1 MVKKLSYCL
10 LATALLASCKNNPNT
25 EIQTD
30 DTGLEAFNADTLVS
44 YIKTLS
50 SDDFQGRKPFTIGE
64 TKTIDFLQAQY
75 KRIGLEP
82 GNGTSY
88 LQDVPM
94 IDIFSHPDPTMH
106 VQSAKGD
113 FELKGLEE
121 YSISTPQTESVVSLN
136 NTPVVFAGY
145 GVVAPEYNWNDY
157 AGLDVKG
164 KIVMVLV
171 NDPGFN
177 NGDTTLFKG
186 KEMTYYG
193 RWTYKF
199 EEAIRQGAKGCLVI
213 HSTKAASYPFSVAAN
228 GWNNSALRL
237 DNPGEKL
244 LDVQGWI
251 TTEAAKKLIIAG
263 GQDTSILAKADIRGF
278 KGVALNETLT
288 TNIHATVTRNKSHNV
303 IGKITGSKYPDEY
316 IIFTAHWDHLGIGTP
331 DKNGDSIYNGALD
344 NASGTAGLLE
354 FAQAWK
360 DQEKAPER
368 TIIFLAVTGEEQ
380 GLLGSAYYA
389 KNPVYPVEKTVAN
402 LNVDE
407 LNNYGKTKDITII
420 GKGQSDMED
429 LLTEEAKKRG
439 RYITYDP
446 NPEAGIY
453 FRSDHFSF
461 AKVGI
466 PALAQ
471 AFGIDVEGKGKEY
484 GKKMEEE
491 FNDQHYHQPSDQ
503 YNPSWDMSGAIED
516 LKLLFMVSK
525 RLAYGHEF
533 PGWKTGSEF
542 KAIRDKSA
550 VERK

>member
-1 MVKKLSYCL
+1 MIKKLSYCL
-10 LATALLASCKNNPNT
+10 LATALLASCQNQPKTNT
-25 EIQTD
+25 EGEP
-30 DTGLEAFNADTLVS
+30 GLEAFNADTLVS

-50 SDDFQGRKPFTIGE
+50 SDDFQGRKPFTEGE
-64 TKTIDFLQAQY
+64 TKTIDFLQAQF

-94 IDIFSHPDPTMH
+94 IDIFSHPDSTMQ
-106 VQSAKGD
+106 VKSAKGD
-113 FELKGLEE
+113 FVLKGREE
-121 YSISTPQTESVVSLN
+121 YSISTPQTDSVVSLD

-237 DNPGEKL
+237 DNKGQKL

-251 TTEAAKKLIIAG
+251 TTEGAKKLLVAG
-263 GQDTSILAKADIRGF
+263 GQDTSLLAKADIRGF
-278 KGVALNETLT
+278 KGVALNETLST
-288 TNIHATVTRNKSHNV
+288 HIHTKITRNQSHNV
-303 IGKITGSKYPDEY
+303 IGKITGTKYPNEY

-344 NASGTAGLLE
+344 NASGAAGLLE

-360 DQEKAPER
+360 DQKTPPER
-368 TIIFLAVTGEEQ
+368 TILFLSVTGEEQ

-389 KNPVYPVEKTVAN
+389 QNPIYPVAKTVAN

-407 LNNYGKTKDITII
+407 LNNYGKTKDITIV
-420 GKGQSDMED
+420 GRGQSDMED
-429 LLTEEAKKRG
+429 LLTEEARKRG
-439 RYITYDP
+439 RYIAYDP
-446 NPEAGIY
+446 TPEAGHY

-461 AKVGI
+461 AKVGV

-471 AFGIDVEGKGKEY
+471 GFGIDVEGKGKEY
-484 GKKMEEE
+484 GKKKEEE
-491 FNDQHYHQPSDQ
+491 FNDNHYHQPSDEYQ
-503 YNPSWDMSGAIED
+503 PDWDMSGAVED
-516 LKLLFMVSK
+516 LKLLFLIGK
-525 RLAYGHEF
+525 RLAYGHDF
-533 PGWKTGSEF
+533 PGWKEGSEF

-550 VERK
+550 AERK

>member
-1 MVKKLSYCL
+1 MIRKISSCLL
-10 LATALLASCKNNPNT
+10 LATALASCKTHTKVQDEP
-25 EIQTD
+25 
-30 DTGLEAFNADTLVS
+30 GLEAFNADTLVS

-50 SDDFQGRKPFTIGE
+50 SDDFQGRKPFTKGE
-64 TKTIDFLQAQY
+64 TKTIAFLQEEF
-75 KRIGLEP
+75 KKIGLEP
-82 GNGTSY
+82 GNGNSY

-94 IDIFSHPDPTMH
+94 VDILSHPDPTME
-106 VQSAKGD
+106 VKSNKGNIQ
-113 FELKGLEE
+113 LKGGEE
-121 YSISTPQTESVVSLN
+121 YSIATPLTDSLIALN

-177 NGDTTLFKG
+177 NNDTTLFKG
-186 KEMTYYG
+186 KTMTYYG
-193 RWTYKF
+193 RWTYKY

-213 HSTKAASYPFSVAAN
+213 HSTAAASYPFSVAAN

-237 DNPGEKL
+237 DNKGEKL

-251 TTEAAKKLIIAG
+251 TTEAAKKVLVAG
-263 GQDTSILAKADIRGF
+263 GQDSSILAKADIRGF
-278 KGVALNETLT
+278 KGVALNATLS
-288 TNIHATVTRNKSHNV
+288 TNIHAKATFNKSHNV
-303 IGKITGSKYPDEY
+303 IGKITGTKYPNEY
-316 IIFTAHWDHLGIGTP
+316 IIFTAHWDHLGIGKP

-360 DQEKAPER
+360 DQKTPPER

-389 KNPVYPVEKTVAN
+389 KNPIYPVSKTVAN
-402 LNVDE
+402 INVDV
-407 LNNYGKTKDITII
+407 LNNYGKTKDIVIV
-420 GKGQSDMED
+420 GQGQSDMED
-429 LLTEEAKKRG
+429 LLTEEAQKRG

-446 NPEAGIY
+446 TPEAGHY

-461 AKVGI
+461 AKVGV

-471 AFGIDVEGKGKEY
+471 GQGIDVEGKGKEY
-484 GKKMEEE
+484 GKKMEAQYT
-491 FNDQHYHQPSDQ
+491 DLHYHQPSDQ
-503 YNPSWDMSGAIED
+503 YETSWNLSGAIED
-516 LKLLFMVSK
+516 LKLLFLIGK
-525 RLAYGHEF
+525 RLGYSHSF
-533 PGWKTGSEF
+533 PGWKAGSEF
-542 KAIRDKSA
+542 KAERDKTQA
-550 VERK
+550 ERQ